1 MNLVPG
7 SKSKRPEAKP
17 GHSAIKLAANN
28 NAHAKML
35 RRRKVQTDLHG
46 ISVIQKGRNP
56 IQNMD
61 VL

>member
-7 SKSKRPEAKP
+7 SKSNRPEAKP

-35 RRRKVQTDLHG
+35 RW
-46 ISVIQKGRNP
+46 QKKQP
-56 IQNMD
+56 ETS
-61 VL
+61 